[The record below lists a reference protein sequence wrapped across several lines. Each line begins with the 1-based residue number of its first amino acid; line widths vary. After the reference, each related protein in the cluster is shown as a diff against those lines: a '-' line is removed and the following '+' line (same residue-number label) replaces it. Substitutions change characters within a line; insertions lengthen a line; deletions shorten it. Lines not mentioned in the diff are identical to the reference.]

1 MTEITLIIKL
11 EVSPAIE
18 KLINVLATAQHQ
30 CTEDLYDDEDE
41 DSDAD

>member
-18 KLINVLATAQHQ
+18 KLINVLATAQNH